1 MKPTTR
7 RRNTELA
14 LGLLAVLITGF
25 GYLLVQLADKPDL
38 PPDLWAFLGIVVGLY
53 RASRISRSGAS
64 RPTRTRPSCRSSRSS
79 TASGS

>member
-14 LGLLAVLITGF
+14 LGLLAVLITVF

-38 PPDLWAFLGIVVGLY
+38 PPDLWFV
-53 RASRISRSGAS
+53 RRR
-64 RPTRTRPSCRSSRSS
+64 R
-79 TASGS
+79 